1 MGADAAAGR
10 HDGTPPGEDEIAAR
24 MRAGGLRPHGWG
36 NGPGDTYIWRKHG
49 YERVLYCVRGQIMF
63 HTPAATSS
71 WYSRAQPANCI
82 SRRRGR
88 PLHRSTG

>member
-1 MGADAAAGR
+1 MKW
-10 HDGTPPGEDEIAAR
+10 HDCTPPGKDEIAVRIHAE
-24 MRAGGLRPHGWG
+24 GPSPYGWG